1 MEPTNDVK
9 RTSNAKVPQAEAE
22 KRKKARSRT
31 SKHGSPEP
39 RGPMR
44 RAPDEREDFGMR
56 PPGSSRSPRK
66 GRQAPRQGRAQDA
79 GVRVHTARLP
89 CNRKGKRLR
98 PATSEGGVS
107 PTGPPHGGP
116 SGACIN
122 DPATAAGTLPL
133 SPLSQERFLGGAQSP
148 TWLPSNPCSSMSQ
161 LWSTG
166 SPGALASAAGFL
178 RRPAF
183 RPPHLPQDPSY
194 EVTPKPR
201 RACGTLCIT
210 LCALTTVVLA
220 TLVTMV
226 ILKSSWHSAVPL
238 SSACAT
244 HACLAYSRR
253 LLSSINESAN
263 PCKSFTRFVCDGWR
277 KERSGTVWED
287 RFHHVLDKL
296 TDSLKDI
303 RVSQSGQNEEQRA
316 AAVYRSCVSLLEGVR
331 DELPAVQKALD
342 DAGIVWP
349 HPSADADVLYTL
361 MYCSL
366 KLGWDVLLDFDI
378 VANSSSSMVELI
390 ADPGRL
396 FSFLHEKHMRL
407 YVKDQ
412 GEGNFEFLK
421 ERFRRNNTV
430 TLTYSQM
437 QDLEDHALKNLL
449 YARAMRTG
457 SVESFPNAS
466 DLGLTEAK
474 WTATLGKL
482 NMCLAESPLLTT
494 TNVAY
499 VSALLDIWRS
509 NGADSF
515 HALVS
520 WCTVQVAALFANR
533 ELIYNYYDDNYKVAQ
548 VHYGIFCATRA
559 MFFSRQALFAR
570 YNADVFQARQGPS
583 RENWRSR

>member
-56 PPGSSRSPRK
+56 PP
-66 GRQAPRQGRAQDA
+66 DA

-89 CNRKGKRLR
+89 CNRKGERLR
-98 PATSEGGVS
+98 PVTSEGGVS

-133 SPLSQERFLGGAQSP
+133 SPLSQKRFLGGAQSP
-148 TWLPSNPCSSMSQ
+148 SSSMSQ
-161 LWSTG
+161 SWSTG

-178 RRPAF
+178 RRSAF

-194 EVTPKPR
+194 EVTPKPHL
-201 RACGTLCIT
+201 ACGTLCIT

-396 FSFLHEKHMRL
+396 FSFLHEKHMR
-407 YVKDQ
+407 
-412 GEGNFEFLK
+412 
-421 ERFRRNNTV
+421 
-430 TLTYSQM
+430 
-437 QDLEDHALKNLL
+437 
-449 YARAMRTG
+449 
-457 SVESFPNAS
+457 
-466 DLGLTEAK
+466 
-474 WTATLGKL
+474 
-482 NMCLAESPLLTT
+482 
-494 TNVAY
+494 
-499 VSALLDIWRS
+499 
-509 NGADSF
+509 
-515 HALVS
+515 
-520 WCTVQVAALFANR
+520 CT
-533 ELIYNYYDDNYKVAQ
+533 
-548 VHYGIFCATRA
+548 
-559 MFFSRQALFAR
+559 
-570 YNADVFQARQGPS
+570 
-583 RENWRSR
+583 